1 MPLRLLI
8 RTQEL
13 PSWKNRSQL
22 CNGKKRDAKRA
33 LTSQNTRVII
43 KARRMFEAEDIR
55 RAYSF
60 FQCASAKIF
69 PLYNKGEE
77 V

>member
-1 MPLRLLI
+1 M
-8 RTQEL
+8 
-13 PSWKNRSQL
+13 
-22 CNGKKRDAKRA
+22 
-33 LTSQNTRVII
+33 

-77 V
+77 VWKSKKL